1 MAQTLLGVVEW
12 GLKLLDRLRWLPPLL
27 MRIFVGYFFF
37 ETGFA
42 KTQNID
48 AFTQR
53 FMGWGIPYPHFNAVL
68 SAYTEMFGGAL
79 IIAGLLT
86 RIVSVPMM
94 INMVVAV
101 ATVKV
106 KQIASVDDFV
116 EADEPLY
123 FLVFFWLMFAGAG
136 AVSLDY
142 FFDRWIPGW
151 SDTAKLPDR

>member
-1 MAQTLLGVVEW
+1 MTQRFIGVVGW
-12 GLKLLDRLRWLPPLL
+12 GLQLLDRLRWLPPLL

-42 KTQNID
+42 KTQNI
-48 AFTQR
+48 ATFAQR
-53 FMGWGIPYPHFNAVL
+53 FAGWNIPYPYFNAVL
-68 SAYTEMFGGAL
+68 SAYTETIGGAL

-86 RIVSVPMM
+86 RIVSIPMM
-94 INMVVAV
+94 INMVVAI
-101 ATVKV
+101 ATVKI

-123 FLVFFWLMFAGAG
+123 FLVFFWLMFSGPG
-136 AVSLDY
+136 RVSLDY

-151 SDTAKLPDR
+151 SDSGKLRDS